1 MLLGL
6 ALSSITFQ
14 MSLSVVLIFHTLFL
28 VFIIAYHHLVTS
40 IKVVKILKT
49 YFSSL
54 VYYRLASKLLSLMP
68 AYNIIVFELL
78 PNFAEVK
85 KVFNDPVVR
94 LFVFG

>member
-6 ALSSITFQ
+6 ALSSITFHT
-14 MSLSVVLIFHTLFL
+14 SVSVVLIFLTLFL

-49 YFSSL
+49 YLSSL
-54 VYYRLASKLLSLMP
+54 VNHRLASELLSLMP
-68 AYNIIVFELL
+68 VYNIIVFELL

-85 KVFNDPVVR
+85 KIFNDPVIR